1 MMRALRVPSL
11 ACVPPIGTTGLNRDT
26 VEPLMTSRPLKF
38 TTYFA
43 LAAALALSVT
53 TSGCAK
59 DPSQDAPKA
68 EVGQAHAKT
77 PKPVASTAAPAAK
90 AAPSKRASVS
100 LKGTVGF
107 VGSKVTGSHSG
118 IFKTWSGTVEMGDT
132 IESAKLTFSA
142 DVASV
147 FSDPDNRG
155 AWSEKLDGHLK
166 SPDFFDAAKFPK
178 ASFKSTAIAKAAKGP
193 GTHTI
198 TGDLT
203 MRGVT
208 RSVTFPATVTLSG
221 KAVTAKAEFTIQRS
235 QWGINFKGK
244 ADDLIRDGVVLQ
256 IDVQGTR

>member
-1 MMRALRVPSL
+1 
-11 ACVPPIGTTGLNRDT
+11 
-26 VEPLMTSRPLKF
+26 MTARQRTLS
-38 TTYFA
+38 TA
-43 LAAALALSVT
+43 LAISAALALAIT

-59 DPSQDAPKA
+59 DPSETAPKA
-68 EVGQAHAKT
+68 EVGAAKAT
-77 PKPVASTAAPAAK
+77 APKAAADPKPAAAAPAAK
-90 AAPSKRASVS
+90 AAPSKRASVA

-132 IESAKLTFSA
+132 IESATLTFSA

-208 RSVTFPATVTLSG
+208 RSVTFPATVTRSG
-221 KAVTAKAEFTIQRS
+221 KAITAKAEFTIQRG

-244 ADDLIRDGVVLQ
+244 ADDLIRDGVVLK
-256 IDVQGTR
+256 IDVQGAR